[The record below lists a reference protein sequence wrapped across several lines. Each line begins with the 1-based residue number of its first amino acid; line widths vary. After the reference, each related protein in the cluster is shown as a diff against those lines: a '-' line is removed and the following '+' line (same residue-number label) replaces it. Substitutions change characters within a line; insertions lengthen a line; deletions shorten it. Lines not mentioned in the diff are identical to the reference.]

1 MNIALNILNAGF
13 VTLRALVIRSFV
25 ISIICATLFG
35 GAVWFLYSYPASIYG
50 MAVGVVV
57 GLLLTAIE
65 MAWELFWA
73 VRKTNQAKAA
83 LAAAH
88 RRETR
93 GGWSDYYR
101 AARAEQHALES
112 MNFGTKA
119 WTAWHMQSAID
130 SAESDAQYATKQENA
145 CRW

>member
-13 VTLRALVIRSFV
+13 VTLRALVVRSFV
-25 ISIICATLFG
+25 ISIISATLFG

-57 GLLLTAIE
+57 GLVLTACE

-73 VRKTNQAKAA
+73 IRKSNQSKLA
-83 LAAAH
+83 LKAAH

-93 GGWSDYYR
+93 GGWADYYR
-101 AARAEQHALES
+101 AVRNEQRSLES
-112 MNFGTKA
+112 MNFGTKS

-130 SAESDAQYATKQENA
+130 SAESDARYATQQENA